1 MVVEER
7 TLEYTKI
14 GLKKGKWTFGIHK
27 CEENQGV
34 CRVRKIFSTLSF
46 HFDCDCQLRKP
57 IQECILLLLL
67 IINNNNRMHSD
78 QKDPDLVSNSV
89 AVFTNR
95 SKVITK
101 QLYLGLVITTLPA

>member
-1 MVVEER
+1 
-7 TLEYTKI
+7 
-14 GLKKGKWTFGIHK
+14 
-27 CEENQGV
+27 
-34 CRVRKIFSTLSF
+34 
-46 HFDCDCQLRKP
+46 
-57 IQECILLLLL
+57 
-67 IINNNNRMHSD
+67 MHSD